1 MEKGNL
7 NEALKL
13 LASNISNG
21 ILPLDHKNL
30 SLPNQKHPASSE
42 LNEEVLLTG
51 EKSSVHPAVFE
62 DIDESMVKEAA
73 LKTKVG
79 SGV

>member
-21 ILPLDHKNL
+21 ILPLDDKNL
-30 SLPNQKHPASSE
+30 SLPN
-42 LNEEVLLTG
+42 
-51 EKSSVHPAVFE
+51 
-62 DIDESMVKEAA
+62 
-73 LKTKVG
+73 
-79 SGV
+79 